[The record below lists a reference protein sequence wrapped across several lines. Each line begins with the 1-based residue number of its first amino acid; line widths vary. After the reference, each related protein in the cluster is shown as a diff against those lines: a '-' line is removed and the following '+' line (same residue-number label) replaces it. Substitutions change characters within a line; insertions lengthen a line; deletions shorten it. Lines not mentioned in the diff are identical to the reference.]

1 MGRSL
6 VEDDDLKDFY
16 RILKAS
22 SAAQAAAKEK
32 DPEKAEKHYRAERRL
47 KSKLQKEELSELFDL
62 FEQEMTMVQDKPQLQ
77 DAEPSMGTPQQG
89 NYEHPVTQ
97 QRKEVD
103 ALIKQGESPIEA
115 HKAVHGELDI
125 GEIESKKK
133 LAGTLGRIQQQGS
146 TNGIKYDKDGE
157 FVSILAADAEI
168 EKDLDQVTRNDLRT
182 PYEKQV
188 PDYQQ
193 QPGQQVAEEKS
204 CGKGEYYCNDDQKC
218 KPIPEGHAVDDSG
231 FLYKKEEIDYHEFDV
246 AYLQKFGRA

>member
-22 SAAQAAAKEK
+22 SAEQAAAKEK
-32 DPEKAEKHYRAERRL
+32 DPEKREKHYRAERRL
-47 KSKLQKEELSELFDL
+47 KSKLQREELSELFDL

-77 DAEPSMGTPQQG
+77 DAEPSMGTPQSG
-89 NYEHPVTQ
+89 EYEHPVTQ
-97 QRKEVD
+97 QRHQVD

-157 FVSILAADAEI
+157 FVSIMAADAEI
-168 EKDLDQVTRNDLRT
+168 EQDLDQVTRNDLRT

-193 QPGQQVAEEKS
+193 QPGQQVAEELDI
-204 CGKGEYYCNDDQKC
+204 E
-218 KPIPEGHAVDDSG
+218 
-231 FLYKKEEIDYHEFDV
+231 EEIDYHEFDV
-246 AYLQKFGRA
+246 AYLQQFGRA